1 MLLSITPQERHL
13 PPNASTQTWGNPP
26 NTTQWVSGAKVRT
39 LVSTTKL
46 HSKGKK
52 NPAAGE
58 DLGKLLFSPSLP
70 SHNPTLR
77 CKPTKITSGVSK
89 IKCKSPE
96 CLQNAQSSLQSAV
109 ARRQKTLKP
118 TVTGLSSCRCRQ
130 RNP

>member
-13 PPNASTQTWGNPP
+13 PPNAPTQTWGNLP
-26 NTTQWVSGAKVRT
+26 NTTQWVSGAKART
-39 LVSTTKL
+39 LVATTKL

-77 CKPTKITSGVSK
+77 GA
-89 IKCKSPE
+89 SPRRSPQGFPK
-96 CLQNAQSSLQSAV
+96 LNANPLNVYKMHKAV
-109 ARRQKTLKP
+109 FRVLWP
-118 TVTGLSSCRCRQ
+118 
-130 RNP
+130 